1 MSPLLAL
8 AAALSVALA
17 GLAAR
22 ALDRRAALVATLVG
36 WAILHGGGQAAGAA
50 LLAFF
55 ASGSAIGRVI
65 APRGPE
71 LDAKGERRDALQV
84 LANGGAAALGA
95 LLAPPAAAAWVVV
108 ASLAAASA
116 DTWAT
121 ATGRLS
127 PRWPRH
133 LLTGRVVPP
142 GTSGGITLAG
152 SAGALAGG
160 ALVATA
166 AALVARDAALGGA
179 AALLG
184 FAGMLLDSL
193 LGATVQG
200 RFHCPRCD
208 VPSEWPVH
216 RCGTTTTRTGGI
228 RWLTNDGVNAL
239 ATTTAALGGWVAWR
253 LVH

>member
-8 AAALSVALA
+8 VAAASVAVA

-22 ALDRRAALVATLVG
+22 ALDRRAALAATAVG
-36 WAILHGGGQAAGAA
+36 WAILHAGGLPAGAA

-55 ASGSAIGRVI
+55 ASGSAIGRLI

-71 LDAKGERRDALQV
+71 LDAKGERRDAVQV

-95 LLAPPAAAAWVVV
+95 LLAPAAAAPWVAA
-108 ASLAAASA
+108 ASLAAACA

-127 PRWPRH
+127 GRWPRH

-142 GTSGGITLAG
+142 GTSGGITVAG
-152 SAGALAGG
+152 TAGALAGG
-160 ALVATA
+160 ALVAAA
-166 AALVARDAALGGA
+166 AALPARDAALFGTA
-179 AALLG
+179 AVLG

-193 LGATVQG
+193 LGAAAQG
-200 RFHCPRCD
+200 RYHCPRCD
-208 VPSEWPVH
+208 AASEWPVH
-216 RCGTTTTRTGGI
+216 RCGTTTTRTGGL

-239 ATTTAALGGWVAWR
+239 ATAAAALGGWVAWR
-253 LVH
+253 LLH